1 MKRKIDNSIFCICFI
16 RELRDTCHAWQRKC
30 LVKRVAKEG
39 AGRGRMVFKEDLEE
53 ADGGEEE
60 DNPSI
65 GEWRPPTDNV
75 TALERQAR
83 K

>member
-1 MKRKIDNSIFCICFI
+1 
-16 RELRDTCHAWQRKC
+16 
-30 LVKRVAKEG
+30 
-39 AGRGRMVFKEDLEE
+39 MVFKEDLEE
-53 ADGGEEE
+53 ADGGKEE

>member
-1 MKRKIDNSIFCICFI
+1 
-16 RELRDTCHAWQRKC
+16 
-30 LVKRVAKEG
+30 
-39 AGRGRMVFKEDLEE
+39 MVFKEDLEE

>member
-1 MKRKIDNSIFCICFI
+1 
-16 RELRDTCHAWQRKC
+16 
-30 LVKRVAKEG
+30 
-39 AGRGRMVFKEDLEE
+39 MVFKEDLEE

-75 TALERQAR
+75 TALRGRQGSRIPHTTHAE
-83 K
+83 KPHHAVTLLQQQFVGPC

>member
-1 MKRKIDNSIFCICFI
+1 MVIFAAVGSS
-16 RELRDTCHAWQRKC
+16 RDTCHARC
-30 LVKRVAKEG
+30 EEVSGKRVAKEG